1 LYNYATLSGITAVS
15 SEKDYENSAGFYL
28 DAGHPANTY
37 LFAHKFVRVPP
48 FASYKLYAVRFVH
61 VQTLSE
67 CRSLRTSFASY
78 MYPCT
83 SSQPFTLTLA
93 PELAHP
99 RTPSPVYIKQA
110 RTCGEN
116 EPYCFAVPMTGD
128 VSLPK
133 DGMVMWIERMYV
145 QPGTGTGQRPDETF
159 LARVKHFW

>member
-1 LYNYATLSGITAVS
+1 MGQLLLHAMLSVQLLAL
-15 SEKDYENSAGFYL
+15 ALGF
-28 DAGHPANTY
+28 
-37 LFAHKFVRVPP
+37 
-48 FASYKLYAVRFVH
+48 
-61 VQTLSE
+61 
-67 CRSLRTSFASY
+67 
-78 MYPCT
+78 
-83 SSQPFTLTLA
+83 A

-99 RTPSPVYIKQA
+99 RTHLVYIKQA